1 MDTEAR
7 SECTSSEGISPM
19 EAVYGMGIKYL
30 LNMPIAAMMT
40 TSFCTYQK
48 SCNNE
53 NGVGQGEANHMT
65 KEVFAKPCVG
75 AIIKKV
81 VGNEPY
87 ILLQTRQKED
97 GNETNG
103 MFEIPAGK
111 IREYEDVFSALR
123 REVWEET
130 GLKITKIYGEDSSVC
145 TQIGDITT
153 ISFTPYCVTQNLSG
167 AYSIILN
174 TFLCEAEGD
183 LTESTNETEQVHWE
197 KVSEIKRL
205 LEEHPEKIFF
215 MHINALKKFLK
226 V

>member
-1 MDTEAR
+1 
-7 SECTSSEGISPM
+7 
-19 EAVYGMGIKYL
+19 
-30 LNMPIAAMMT
+30 
-40 TSFCTYQK
+40 
-48 SCNNE
+48 
-53 NGVGQGEANHMT
+53 
-65 KEVFAKPCVG
+65 
-75 AIIKKV
+75 
-81 VGNEPY
+81 
-87 ILLQTRQKED
+87 
-97 GNETNG
+97 

-123 REVWEET
+123 REVREET

-145 TQIGDITT
+145 TQIGDVTT

-183 LTESTNETEQVHWE
+183 LTESTNETEQVDWE
-197 KVSEIKRL
+197 NIGDKTIA
-205 LEEHPEKIFF
+205 EEHPEKIFF